1 MENSA
6 DIASFV
12 SLDFEATS
20 ASPRFARIV
29 STAAV
34 TFSSGGAV
42 TETFYSLV
50 DPGESI
56 PADST
61 AIHGI
66 RDADVAAA
74 PSTTAVLRQ
83 LVPLLCNRRIIVG
96 YNIVEYDLPLLA
108 AECRRCGVD
117 ASAMRHC
124 TVYDVYQWTPAQRAG
139 RSLTAQC
146 ARYGVGLTRAHSAD
160 ADAEAT
166 GRLFLATLGRVGGA
180 AVGWQGLFI

>member
-1 MENSA
+1 MTHNA

-29 STAAV
+29 SAAAV
-34 TFSSGGAV
+34 TFSSGAV
-42 TETFYSLV
+42 QSTFYSLV
-50 DPGESI
+50 DPSESI
-56 PADST
+56 PLEST

-66 RDADVAAA
+66 RNADVATA
-74 PSTTAVLRQ
+74 PSTAAVLRQ
-83 LVPLLCNRRIIVG
+83 LVPLLCSRRVIVG

-117 ASAMRHC
+117 ATAMQHC
-124 TVYDVYQWTPAQRAG
+124 TVYDVYQWTPTVRSG

-166 GRLFLATLGRVGGA
+166 GRLFLAMLRRVGGA
-180 AVGWQGLFI
+180 AVGWQGLFV

>member
-1 MENSA
+1 VLTSA

-29 STAAV
+29 SAAAV
-34 TFSSGGAV
+34 TFSSGAV

-56 PADST
+56 SKEST
-61 AIHGI
+61 QIHGI
-66 RDADVAAA
+66 RDSDVAAA
-74 PSTTAVLRQ
+74 PSTVAVLRQ
-83 LVPLLCNRRIIVG
+83 LVPLLCRRRIIVG

-117 ASAMRHC
+117 CSQLQHC
-124 TVYDVYQWTPAQRAG
+124 TVYDVYQWTPVQRTG

-146 ARYGVGLTRAHSAD
+146 VRYGVGLTRAHSAD

-166 GRLFLATLGRVGGA
+166 GRLFLAMLGRVAGA
-180 AVGWQGLFI
+180 AVGWQGLFT

>member
-1 MENSA
+1 VNSDA
-6 DIASFV
+6 DTFV

-29 STAAV
+29 SAAAV
-34 TFSSGGAV
+34 TFSSGAV
-42 TETFYSLV
+42 IDTFYSLV

-56 PADST
+56 PKDST
-61 AIHGI
+61 LIHGI
-66 RDADVAAA
+66 RDCDVAAA
-74 PSTTAVLRQ
+74 PSTSQVLRQ
-83 LVPLLCNRRIIVG
+83 LVPLLTRRRIIVG

-108 AECRRCGVD
+108 AECRRCGVN
-117 ASAMRHC
+117 ATALQHC
-124 TVYDVYQWTPAQRAG
+124 TVYDVYQWTPLQRSG

-166 GRLFLATLGRVGGA
+166 GRLFLAMLGRVGGA
-180 AVGWQGLFI
+180 AVGWQGLFT

>member
-1 MENSA
+1 MNNDA

-29 STAAV
+29 SAAAV
-34 TFSSGGAV
+34 TFSSGAV
-42 TETFYSLV
+42 AETFYSLV

-74 PSTTAVLRQ
+74 PSTASVLKQ
-83 LVPLLCNRRIIVG
+83 LVPLLCSRRVIVG
-96 YNIVEYDLPLLA
+96 YNVVEYDLPLLA
-108 AECRRCGVD
+108 AECRRCGID
-117 ASAMRHC
+117 ATSLRGC
-124 TVYDVYQWTPAQRAG
+124 TVYDVYQWTPMLRTG
-139 RSLTAQC
+139 RSLAAQC
-146 ARYGVGLTRAHSAD
+146 LHNGVDLKRAHSAD

-166 GRLFLATLGRVGGA
+166 GRLYLAMLGRVAGA
-180 AVGWQGLFI
+180 AVGWQSLFTA

>member
-1 MENSA
+1 MNNDA
-6 DIASFV
+6 DIVSFI

-29 STAAV
+29 SAAAV

-56 PADST
+56 SKEST
-61 AIHGI
+61 QIHGI

-74 PSTTAVLRQ
+74 PSTASVLKQ
-83 LVPLLCNRRIIVG
+83 LVPLLCSRRVIVG

-117 ASAMRHC
+117 ASDMRNC
-124 TVYDVYQWTPAQRAG
+124 TVYDVYQWTPVQRTG

-166 GRLFLATLGRVGGA
+166 GRLFLVMLGRVGGA
-180 AVGWQGLFI
+180 AVGWQGLFW

>member
-1 MENSA
+1 VVNDA

-29 STAAV
+29 SAAAV
-34 TFSSGGAV
+34 TFSSSGAV

-56 PADST
+56 SKEST
-61 AIHGI
+61 QIHGI

-74 PSTTAVLRQ
+74 PSTSQVLRQ
-83 LVPLLCNRRIIVG
+83 LVPLLCSRRVIVG
-96 YNIVEYDLPLLA
+96 YNIIEYDLPLLA
-108 AECRRCGVD
+108 AECRRCGVN
-117 ASAMRHC
+117 ATALQHC
-124 TVYDVYQWTPAQRAG
+124 TVYDVYQWTPLQRSG

-166 GRLFLATLGRVGGA
+166 GRLFLAMLGRVGGA
-180 AVGWQGLFI
+180 AVGWQGLFT

>member
-1 MENSA
+1 VVNDA

-29 STAAV
+29 SAAAV
-34 TFSSGGAV
+34 TFSSGAV
-42 TETFYSLV
+42 AETLYSLV
-50 DPGESI
+50 DPGERISKE
-56 PADST
+56 ST
-61 AIHGI
+61 QIHGI
-66 RDADVAAA
+66 RDSDVAAA
-74 PSTTAVLRQ
+74 PSTASVLKQ
-83 LVPLLCNRRIIVG
+83 LVPLLCSRRVIVG

-117 ASAMRHC
+117 AAALQHC
-124 TVYDVYQWTPAQRAG
+124 TVYDVYQWTPVQRTG

-146 ARYGVGLTRAHSAD
+146 TRYGVGLTRAHSAD

-166 GRLFLATLGRVGGA
+166 GRLFLAMLGRVGGA
-180 AVGWQGLFI
+180 AVGWQGLFT